1 MKPPLLT
8 PMFNADVMTGSRS
21 VEENLRLKSDQG
33 RPRHTTPF
41 ISRGL
46 ALLNFSLMRT
56 GFPLRTLTKLS
67 WAVCPPAEG
76 ESGTWRL
83 SAPLVNSHL
92 LPTKGRVIGVIPD
105 KRLY

>member
-1 MKPPLLT
+1 
-8 PMFNADVMTGSRS
+8 MFNADVMTGSRS

-56 GFPLRTLTKLS
+56 GFPLRTSDKM
-67 WAVCPPAEG
+67 VMGGCPPAKD
-76 ESGTWRL
+76 ESGTWLRL
-83 SAPLVNSHL
+83 SAHL
-92 LPTKGRVIGVIPD
+92 AVSA
-105 KRLY
+105 